1 MFYSFYVAMLEDPE
15 TYNINYAIVI
25 YIYCIMTNKAFQ
37 SPESFIYCGFAD
49 APPEAQSTDSED
61 RPKSEELSSPADPCS
76 FEEEVQLKSPLPA
89 QPEPTRPPVPP
100 TQPYY
105 LNGELQKHISPS
117 DFIKIFYFLR
127 CYNIAIMHIIWTIL
141 H

>member
-1 MFYSFYVAMLEDPE
+1 
-15 TYNINYAIVI
+15 
-25 YIYCIMTNKAFQ
+25 MTNKAFQ

-49 APPEAQSTDSED
+49 APPEAHQSTDSED
-61 RPKSEELSSPADPCS
+61 RPQSEEQSSPADPCS
-76 FEEEVQLKSPLPA
+76 FEEEVKLESPLPA
-89 QPEPTRPPVPP
+89 HPEPTRPPVAP

-127 CYNIAIMHIIWTIL
+127 CYGQYCNNAHYMDNLALIFIFAHSMDNL